1 MIQIVGSINRCVL
14 GSADMKQ
21 ETQEVIKSG
30 MDALSVFT
38 MIGALVEVLPS
49 IAALFTIVWTGIRIY
64 ETDTVKKLIQDWK
77 NRAK

>member
-1 MIQIVGSINRCVL
+1 
-14 GSADMKQ
+14 MKQ
-21 ETQEVIKSG
+21 ETQELAKSG

-38 MIGALVEVLPS
+38 MVGALVEVLPS

-64 ETDTVKKLIQDWK
+64 ETDTVKKFIQDWK